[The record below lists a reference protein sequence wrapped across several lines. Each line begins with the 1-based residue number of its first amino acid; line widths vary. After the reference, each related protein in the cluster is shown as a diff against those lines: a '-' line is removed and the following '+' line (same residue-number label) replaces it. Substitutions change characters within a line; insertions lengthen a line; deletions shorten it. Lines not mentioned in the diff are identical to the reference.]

1 MTLEK
6 DRAPACTTYPC
17 TADGSLAPEDA
28 RRILSEA
35 GLRAT
40 RQRLAMIDILFGQP
54 PAHVS
59 AEGLYDEVRRR
70 GAPGSLS
77 RVYGSLKHFCAS
89 GLLRRVPIYGN
100 TAWYELQG
108 EDHHHFYVEEEDR
121 LLDIPVDMIRLG
133 NLPAPPPGYRISGID
148 VLCRI
153 RRDDAPASQTHP

>member
-1 MTLEK
+1 MTLSQK
-6 DRAPACTTYPC
+6 K
-17 TADGSLAPEDA
+17 GIAPEDT

-40 RQRLAMIDILFGQP
+40 RQRLAMIDILFGRP

-89 GLLRRVPIYGN
+89 GL
-100 TAWYELQG
+100 
-108 EDHHHFYVEEEDR
+108 
-121 LLDIPVDMIRLG
+121 
-133 NLPAPPPGYRISGID
+133 
-148 VLCRI
+148 I
-153 RRDDAPASQTHP
+153 RRAPI